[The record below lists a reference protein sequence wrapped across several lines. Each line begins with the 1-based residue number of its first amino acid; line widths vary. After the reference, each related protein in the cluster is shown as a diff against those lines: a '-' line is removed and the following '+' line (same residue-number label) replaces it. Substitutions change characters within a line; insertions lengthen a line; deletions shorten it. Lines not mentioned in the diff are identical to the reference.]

1 MAILTISDHV
11 KKEGNMKKAACRFTC
26 LFFCIFFFSSL
37 LLASDYPNKA
47 ISVITPYAAGGS
59 MDLQLRGLFPYLSKE
74 LKADLII
81 QNVTGAS
88 GVLGYNRA
96 FKATPDGY
104 TLVGNNIPGMIITEI
119 GQSGSAYKTKEF
131 VPICAFARDSVVLIT
146 HPELYRNFDEFVKA
160 AKTQSIRLG
169 VTGKGTT
176 VHLAGLVMENAL
188 GVKFNFIPFEGGS
201 ESVTALAGK
210 HIDAVLTIASSANSM
225 VRAGRIR
232 PLIIFANERTP
243 KYPQVPVAK
252 EFGYEIHP
260 FSNHTGVLAPPK
272 TPPDR
277 LKVLEGAF
285 ERAVRNPGYL
295 EWMEKGVAEYVPVLG
310 KDYENDINRMI
321 HIIEGYREILK

>member
-1 MAILTISDHV
+1 MLLDADQLQEEI
-11 KKEGNMKKAACRFTC
+11 MKRIMRQFTGV
-26 LFFCIFFFSSL
+26 FFCILIFSGLSS
-37 LLASDYPNKA
+37 ASDYPNKA
-47 ISVITPYAAGGS
+47 ITVISPYAAGGS

-74 LKADLII
+74 LKVDLVI

-104 TLVGNNIPGMIITEI
+104 TLVGSNIPGVIITEI
-119 GQSGSAYKTKEF
+119 GQSGSAYRTRDF
-131 VPICAFARDSVVLIT
+131 IPICAFARDSVVLIT
-146 HPELYRNFDEFVKA
+146 HPELYKDFGEFVKA
-160 AKTQSIRLG
+160 AKAQAVRLG

-176 VHLAGLVMENAL
+176 VHLAGLVLENAL

-225 VRAGRIR
+225 VRAGRIK
-232 PLIIFANERTP
+232 PLIIFANERTS
-243 KYPQVPVAK
+243 KYPQVAVAK

-277 LKVLEGAF
+277 LKVLEAAF
-285 ERAVRNPGYL
+285 DRAVRNPGYL
-295 EWMEKGVAEYVPVLG
+295 EWMEKGVAEYVPILG
-310 KDYENDINRMI
+310 KEYENDITRMI
-321 HIIEGYREILK
+321 RIIDGYREMLK